1 MPQQGV
7 PGAARGMVVKAV
19 YGSTYVTGGVVGLAA
34 SWCPPSSESEKDMM
48 DYERLKKGVEST
60 KAE

>member
-19 YGSTYVTGGVVGLAA
+19 YGSTNVAGGVVGLAV

-48 DYERLKKGVEST
+48 DLERLKKGAEST
-60 KAE
+60 KVE